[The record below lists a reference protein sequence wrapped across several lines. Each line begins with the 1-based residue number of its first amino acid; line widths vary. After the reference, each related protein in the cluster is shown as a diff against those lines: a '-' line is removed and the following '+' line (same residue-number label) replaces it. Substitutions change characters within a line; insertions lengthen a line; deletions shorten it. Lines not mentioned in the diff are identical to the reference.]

1 MAKAQ
6 LIKLMARQGDS
17 EKPDFFVSCDDR
29 DSFGTI
35 ILDYFDRS
43 CRRFCDAFKQ
53 GQGATGEREDILRR
67 IVRTVCV
74 AIFSQCDV
82 LVSMHDFNL
91 PMISIEPQNGFWCDR
106 CHAGYQIGDLRFA
119 FRDLAFA
126 DMAATTGDTRDAGD
140 CRPCIAHVFAE
151 RVGGQ
156 KLNIAPINSSMTWLW
171 LLLPLCE
178 GEKPARGRPFRF
190 PQAGLFGSF

>member
-1 MAKAQ
+1 MSSS
-6 LIKLMARQGDS
+6 LGSSQGDS

-29 DSFGTI
+29 DSFCAI

-67 IVRTVCV
+67 MVRTVCV

-91 PMISIEPQNGFWCDR
+91 PMISIEPQNGFWCGR
-106 CHAGYQIGDLRFA
+106 CHTGYQIGNLRFA

-126 DMAATTGDTRDAGD
+126 DMIELRPYFRTGSLLTLGGHFPSHIFKSLFWGFVSDA
-140 CRPCIAHVFAE
+140 
-151 RVGGQ
+151 
-156 KLNIAPINSSMTWLW
+156 
-171 LLLPLCE
+171 
-178 GEKPARGRPFRF
+178 
-190 PQAGLFGSF
+190 